1 MQKRLVMSTNVVN
14 FDNTP
19 NKAIASVDV
28 EEKEQVEL
36 NQNIIY
42 LRIEGDFT
50 RSGILLLS
58 ITAWTIRNGR
68 RLERISKCVLI
79 IQNCLWEVSLPSLTM
94 QQNRWEVMSTLITLT
109 TRGLMIG

>member
-1 MQKRLVMSTNVVN
+1 M
-14 FDNTP
+14 
-19 NKAIASVDV
+19 DV

-50 RSGILLLS
+50 PKRDIATFYYSL
-58 ITAWTIRNGR
+58 TIRNGR
-68 RLERISKCVLI
+68 RLNEFQMRFDYTKLFM
-79 IQNCLWEVSLPSLTM
+79 EVSLPSLTM

-109 TRGLMIG
+109 TGGLMIGDY